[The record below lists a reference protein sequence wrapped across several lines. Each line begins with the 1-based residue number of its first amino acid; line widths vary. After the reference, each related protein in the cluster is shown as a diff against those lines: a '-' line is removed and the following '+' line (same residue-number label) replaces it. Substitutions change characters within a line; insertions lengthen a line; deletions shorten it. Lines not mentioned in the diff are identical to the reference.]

1 MARERVIYGDADET
15 EGDSDETEAGMYKV
29 ESDFD
34 FFPTP
39 LFDFF
44 PKGIYK
50 YIYRPLFGFDF
61 FPPLPGGENSTLY
74 IPVVMMK
81 DSNDER

>member
-1 MARERVIYGDADET
+1 MRKKKKK
-15 EGDSDETEAGMYKV
+15 AGMYKV

-61 FPPLPGGENSTLY
+61 FPPLPGGGKLNFIHPWIQRRRLLQFEDIRITT
-74 IPVVMMK
+74 
-81 DSNDER
+81 DT

>member
-1 MARERVIYGDADET
+1 
-15 EGDSDETEAGMYKV
+15 MYKV

-61 FPPLPGGENSTLY
+61 FPPYQGGGKLNF
-74 IPVVMMK
+74 IHPWMMMINLVK
-81 DSNDER
+81 

>member
-1 MARERVIYGDADET
+1 MKLNVMLKSVVIFHIL
-15 EGDSDETEAGMYKV
+15 SGMYKV

-61 FPPLPGGENSTLY
+61 PLPLPGGGKT
-74 IPVVMMK
+74 
-81 DSNDER
+81 